1 MRIDSVHRTP
11 AAAGPDTSESTA
23 HSTLENEVVA
33 GSDQAGVSQ
42 LAQSLAMHAANRIE
56 QLRIQ
61 VQSGSYDVSAETV
74 AQALID
80 AHIKD

>member
-11 AAAGPDTSESTA
+11 AAAGPDKSESTA
-23 HSTLENEVVA
+23 PNTLEKEVVA
-33 GSDQAGVSQ
+33 GADQAGVSA
-42 LAQSLAMHAANRIE
+42 LAQSLAMHASDRIE

-80 AHIKD
+80 AHLKD